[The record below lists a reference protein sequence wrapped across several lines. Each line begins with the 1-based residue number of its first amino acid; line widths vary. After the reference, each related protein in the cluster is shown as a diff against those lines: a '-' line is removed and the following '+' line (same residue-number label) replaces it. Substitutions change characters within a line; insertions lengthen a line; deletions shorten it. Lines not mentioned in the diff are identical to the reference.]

1 MKTMKRALGLFLLS
15 CFLMVAFA
23 APVQAQDE
31 KADEIVLKYLEARG
45 GVAKIQE
52 TQSLK
57 QIGEVNMP
65 AMGMVMPIVIYQER
79 PAKLRSEVEV
89 NANGMEMEVING
101 FDGTVG
107 WMINPM
113 AGGGVQEV
121 PEEQLSS
128 LESQADMDGPLV
140 NYADKGNL
148 LEYVGEEDVNGVNA
162 HKIKMTQADSS
173 ETFLFFDPETNL
185 QVKSTSEGTNPMSGA
200 EAEVE
205 QFYSDY
211 REVEGVLRPFKI
223 EVKIDGQVFQTITMA
238 TVVANEDFD
247 DTLFAKPE

>member
-1 MKTMKRALGLFLLS
+1 MKTMKQLLGLVVLS
-15 CFLMVAFA
+15 CFLMAAFVAPA
-23 APVQAQDE
+23 QAQDD
-31 KADEIVLKYLEARG
+31 KADEIVSSYLEARG
-45 GVAKIQE
+45 GVDTIKSL
-52 TQSLK
+52 QSLK

-79 PAKLRSEVEV
+79 PGKIRSEVEV

-121 PEEQLSS
+121 PEEQLGS
-128 LESQADMDGPLV
+128 LKTQADMDGPLV
-140 NYADKGNL
+140 NYADKGNTI
-148 LEYVGEEDVNGVNA
+148 EYVGQEDVNGVNA
-162 HKIKMTQADSS
+162 HKIKLLQADST
-173 ETFLFFDPETNL
+173 ETFLFFDPETHL
-185 QVKSTSEGTNPMSGA
+185 QVKSVSAGTNPMSGA
-200 EAEVE
+200 DAEVE

-223 EVKIDGQVFQTITMA
+223 EIKIDGQVFQTITMA
-238 TVVANEDFD
+238 SVEANEDFD
-247 DTLFAKPE
+247 DTLFAKPQ

>member
-1 MKTMKRALGLFLLS
+1 MNTFKHTLGLFVLS
-15 CFLMVAFA
+15 CFFLAAFA
-23 APVQAQDE
+23 LPAQAQDD
-31 KADEIVLKYLEARG
+31 KADEIVSQYLEARG
-45 GVAKIQE
+45 GADKIQE
-52 TQSLK
+52 IQSLK

-79 PAKLRSEVEV
+79 PGKIRSEVEV

-113 AGGGVQEV
+113 QGGGVQEV
-121 PEEQLSS
+121 PEEQLGS
-128 LESQADMDGPLV
+128 LQSQADMDGPLV
-140 NYADKGNL
+140 NYADKGNMI
-148 LEYVGEEDVNGVNA
+148 EYVGEEEVDGVNA
-162 HKIKMTQADSS
+162 HKIKLTQADSS
-173 ETFLFFDPETNL
+173 STFLLFDPETHL
-185 QVKSTSEGTNPMSGA
+185 QVKSVSEGTNPMSGA
-200 EAEVE
+200 DAEVE

-223 EVKIDGQVFQTITMA
+223 EIKIDGQVFQTITMA
-238 TVVANEDFD
+238 SVEANEDFD